1 MSTRV
6 REVSKTGQIAKLSR
20 PMWKW
25 EALATVM
32 DGLKNPAGTVT
43 VVTIQDGVKN
53 RLLFYFLGSKA
64 TLYIVLIKFIISHH
78 KNTLSRS

>member
-6 REVSKTGQIAKLSR
+6 RGVSKPGQIAKLSR

-25 EALATVM
+25 EALVTVM

-53 RLLFYFLGSKA
+53 RLLVIFSAAKLLCILSKYCA
-64 TLYIVLIKFIISHH
+64 
-78 KNTLSRS
+78 N